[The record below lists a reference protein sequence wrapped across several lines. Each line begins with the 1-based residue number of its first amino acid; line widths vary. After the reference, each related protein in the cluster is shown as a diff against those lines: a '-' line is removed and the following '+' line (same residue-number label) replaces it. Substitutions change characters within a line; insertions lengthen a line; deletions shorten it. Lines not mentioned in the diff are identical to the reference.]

1 MEINRKNLIENV
13 SVNIDENLIKIL
25 VEEYVKMAKSITK
38 NSNVTNM
45 RNLLKQQLNTDSNN
59 KTTSEEFSRVP
70 EMAMN
75 IKEFYQKK
83 GTYRLMDNGQD
94 SILNNQVGWYTFQSW
109 KLQNDKKYS
118 KNEISHRFYINAS
131 SKQLPELM
139 QSLIQIYSTMDVPFY
154 FKINCNAQLG
164 TRDAIVLYCSTEQLD
179 NTLSVLS
186 KLEKDIPEIIST
198 ISIPHVLT
206 GNINNWVGYASE
218 NKLLQGQDSYT
229 GIMCSNCI
237 KAFEKSVIDW
247 IKENPSYT
255 VNHEGKN
262 IPLSEYFNSSL
273 KDDSNKDYTQIM
285 TDNYNYVFRMG
296 HLLAVLPQVD
306 SSFNSRIVTNLKQFV
321 LQNHIDPNNICFNS
335 DVLKELSLLS
345 QNEAYEYQEK
355 DSMQELREMYVEMY
369 NESGFTY
376 DEQERDGTR
385 GNDMDFPV
393 QRPSGIR
400 R

>member
-13 SVNIDENLIKIL
+13 LVNIDENLIKIL
-25 VEEYVKMAKSITK
+25 IEEYVKMAKSITK
-38 NSNVTNM
+38 NSNVTNI

-154 FKINCNAQLG
+154 FKVNCNAQLG

-186 KLEKDIPEIIST
+186 KMEKDIPEIISK
-198 ISIPHVLT
+198 INVPHVLT

-229 GIMCSNCI
+229 GIMCNNCI
-237 KAFEKSVIDW
+237 KAFEKSVVDW

-262 IPLSEYFNSSL
+262 IPLNEYFNSSL
-273 KDDSNKDYTQIM
+273 KDDSNKDYMQIM
-285 TDNYNYVFRMG
+285 SDNYNYVFRMG

-345 QNEAYEYQEK
+345 QNEVYEHQEK
-355 DSMQELREMYVEMY
+355 DSMKVLREMYVEMY

-385 GNDMDFPV
+385 SNDMDFQV
-393 QRPSGIR
+393 QKPSGIR

>member
-1 MEINRKNLIENV
+1 MEINRKSLIESVHV
-13 SVNIDENLIKIL
+13 SIDENLIKRLI
-25 VEEYVKMAKSITK
+25 EEYVKMAKSITK

-59 KTTSEEFSRVP
+59 KTTSEEFSRVA

-94 SILNNQVGWYTFQSW
+94 SILNNQLGWYTFQSW
-109 KLQNDKKYS
+109 KLQNDKKYLV
-118 KNEISHRFYINAS
+118 NEISHRFYINAS
-131 SKQLPELM
+131 SKELPELM
-139 QSLIQIYSTMDVPFY
+139 KSLIQIYSGMNVPFY
-154 FKINCNAQLG
+154 FKVNCNAQLG
-164 TRDAIVLYCSTEQLD
+164 TRDAIVLYSSTEQLD

-186 KLEKDIPEIIST
+186 QIEKNIPEIISKIGT
-198 ISIPHVLT
+198 PHILT

-229 GIMCSNCI
+229 GIMCNNCI
-237 KAFEKSVIDW
+237 KAFEKSVLDW

-255 VNHEGKN
+255 VSHEGKN
-262 IPLSEYFNSSL
+262 IPLNEYFNSSL
-273 KDDSNKDYTQIM
+273 KDDSNKDYMQIM
-285 TDNYNYVFRMG
+285 SDHYNYVFRMG

-321 LQNHIDPNNICFNS
+321 SQNHIDPNNICFNS

-345 QNEAYEYQEK
+345 QKEVIRNHQK
-355 DSMQELREMYVEMY
+355 NSMQELRKMFSEMY
-369 NESGFTY
+369 NESGTMY
-376 DEQERDGTR
+376 DSQKRDGTR
-385 GNDMDFPV
+385 ANDMDFPI
-393 QRPSGIR
+393 QSPSGIR

>member
-1 MEINRKNLIENV
+1 MEINRKNLVENV

-25 VEEYVKMAKSITK
+25 VQEYVKMAKSITK

-59 KTTSEEFSRVP
+59 KTTSEEFSRVS

-75 IKEFYQKK
+75 IKEYYQKK

-139 QSLIQIYSTMDVPFY
+139 QSLIQIYSAMDVPFY
-154 FKINCNAQLG
+154 FKVNCNAQLG

-186 KLEKDIPEIIST
+186 KMEKDIPEIISK
-198 ISIPHVLT
+198 ISVPHVLT

-229 GIMCSNCI
+229 GIMCNNCI
-237 KAFEKSVIDW
+237 KAFEKSVVDW

-273 KDDSNKDYTQIM
+273 KDDSNKDYMQIM

-306 SSFNSRIVTNLKQFV
+306 SAFNSRVVTNLKQFV
-321 LQNHIDPNNICFNS
+321 LQNNIDPNNICFNS

-345 QNEAYEYQEK
+345 QNEACEHQEK
-355 DSMQELREMYVEMY
+355 DSMKELREMYVEMY
-369 NESGFTY
+369 NESGFMY

-385 GNDMDFPV
+385 ANDMDFPV
-393 QRPSGIR
+393 QKPSGIR